1 MIIAVIDAYCVNH
14 SIFKNSTTNE
24 LILLQ
29 DPFFRKMQEVKTN
42 LSLQAI
48 VSNKVKINNAWYV
61 LNDEVEGYKIVAIN
75 KFQVILIKNQE
86 EMVLNLYEKNN
97 NIIIY

>member
-1 MIIAVIDAYCVNH
+1 
-14 SIFKNSTTNE
+14 
-24 LILLQ
+24 
-29 DPFFRKMQEVKTN
+29 MQEIKTN